1 MEITATRGQHR
12 LRDAAIMQAYLRGAA
27 LRSVAEGFGLS
38 HERIRQVLRR
48 EGVKLRPRSRA
59 KR

>member
-1 MEITATRGQHR
+1 METLATRGQHR

-27 LRSVAEGFGLS
+27 LRTIANGFGLS
-38 HERIRQVLRR
+38 HERVRQVLRR